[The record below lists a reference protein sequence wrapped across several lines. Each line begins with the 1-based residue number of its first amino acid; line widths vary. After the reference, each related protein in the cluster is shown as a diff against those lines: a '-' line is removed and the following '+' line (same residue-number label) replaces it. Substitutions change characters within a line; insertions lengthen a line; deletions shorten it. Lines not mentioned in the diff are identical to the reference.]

1 MSLTSS
7 SLKGIPISYASCS
20 LGYKD
25 EHTLP
30 KKIAAIAN
38 AGFTGMELSF
48 PDIQAFASMHL
59 KTEVGEWDFDDL
71 AAACK
76 VIKAMTDAQ
85 NLEIML
91 LQPFANFEG
100 WPKGSK
106 ERENAF
112 KAAKGWIKMMDASGC
127 KTLQVGAASM
137 VRGRYPN

>member
-1 MSLTSS
+1 MSLTAS
-7 SLKGIPISYASCS
+7 SLKGIPISFASCS
-20 LGYKD
+20 IGYKD

-48 PDIQAFASMHL
+48 PDIQAFASLHL
-59 KTEVGEWDFDDL
+59 KEEVGEWDFEKL
-71 AAACK
+71 ASVCK
-76 VIKAMTDAQ
+76 VIKAMTDAKK
-85 NLEIML
+85 LEIML

-112 KAAKGWIKMMDASGC
+112 KAAKGWISMMDASGC
-127 KTLQVGAASM
+127 NTLQVSAIATNKG
-137 VRGRYPN
+137 